1 MDVGAMEK
9 ELKATRDGL
18 MHTHAHQVDIPVTV
32 SRRHPPG
39 RDAQSMSASR
49 HSRPA
54 RSSSHRSED
63 VAIWWSA
70 WFDRRCGRAYESLV
84 THYMKSHVR
93 IIAERLR
100 ASLPSHIDVDDLV
113 QQGYLGL
120 IEAIARFDPERG
132 IRFETFSSRRI
143 NGAMRDW
150 LRSQDPAPRLMRQRA
165 RLVDEVTRRFQV
177 VHGRLPDRE
186 ELQNALGLEGDEFH
200 RVVDEDR
207 PPVLLTTN
215 AVNRE
220 GQDDEVSLPAR
231 SGQGPTV
238 GVVRHDLRRWV
249 IRDLEPVDQMIVT
262 LYYYESL
269 TMREVGAALGCSES
283 RISQRLESIL
293 SRLRARLDLTPDR
306 LIQMAS

>member
-39 RDAQSMSASR
+39 RDAQAMSASR

-93 IIAERLR
+93 VIAERLR

-249 IRDLEPVDQMIVT
+249 IRGLEPVDQMIVT